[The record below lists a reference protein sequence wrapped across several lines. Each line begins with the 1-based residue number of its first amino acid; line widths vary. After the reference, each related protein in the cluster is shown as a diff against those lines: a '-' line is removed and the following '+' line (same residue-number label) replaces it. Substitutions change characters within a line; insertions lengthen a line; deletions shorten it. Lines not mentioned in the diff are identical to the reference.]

1 MRKIKIITV
10 CGSGVV
16 SSTMVA
22 NKLKNQ
28 IEDEKGYQVE
38 ATEANPGQ
46 LQGLM
51 SSGSYDMIVA
61 LTPVTEKYDIPIV
74 DGIGYLTGFEEDEVM
89 ENIYNIISKLDLDN

>member
-1 MRKIKIITV
+1 MRQIKIITV

-46 LQGLM
+46 LEGIM
-51 SSGSYDMIVA
+51 SSGSYDFIVA
-61 LTPVTEKYDIPIV
+61 LTPVTQSYDIPII
-74 DGIGYLTGFEEDEVM
+74 DGIGYLTGFGEDEVI
-89 ENIYNIISKLDLDN
+89 EEIYKVIDGLDSNN